1 MKAPISS
8 LRSRH
13 IVVFGLAI
21 LEEIAQAAGPTLLL
35 DLALRGRVR
44 ETIRSFYDSWSELLR
59 RGLHS
64 TLISCAVTGS
74 LFRLAGAI
82 PDMKL
87 YAAFLES
94 SKTLEL
100 WDDNSPDAVVTAVIH
115 LAPLVHIIGCEAE
128 SVVEALD
135 SFSTDAQLRN
145 VVLSTAVKELIRRD
159 VDLIHTILLL
169 AGK

>member
-21 LEEIAQAAGPTLLL
+21 LEEIAQAAGTTLLL

-44 ETIRSFYDSWSELLR
+44 ETIRSFDSWSELLR

-64 TLISCAVTGS
+64 TLISRAITTP

-82 PDMKL
+82 ADMKL

-100 WDDNSPDAVVTAVIH
+100 WDDNSPDAVVIAAIH
-115 LAPLVHIIGCEAE
+115 LAPWCISSGVK
-128 SVVEALD
+128 
-135 SFSTDAQLRN
+135 RN
-145 VVLSTAVKELIRRD
+145 RLWRPWIPS
-159 VDLIHTILLL
+159 
-169 AGK
+169 